1 MKLIK
6 ITLFSLLVAMT
17 TSCNQVQLPNDLIQD
32 NTGYEKLTDYIY
44 SHFPDLKD
52 NMEVMEFSYSGSIH
66 PQRDE
71 LSSSITMNIV
81 RGDNK
86 DFIIAYGVD
95 SEGKLTTNNVDI
107 SVGDIVNQTL
117 SNSYETYKPFLFS
130 AKEINLDTLREIV
143 TKATEEFKK
152 EANAT
157 TAYCSSIVI
166 EKKENKTPEISVTI
180 KERKF
185 NTNLSRYSTWSM
197 EGKRID

>member
-6 ITLFSLLVAMT
+6 ITLLAVLVGMT
-17 TSCNQVQLPNDLIQD
+17 TACNQVQLPNDLIQD

-71 LSSSITMNIV
+71 LSSSISMNIV

-95 SEGKLTTNNVDI
+95 SEGRLTTNNVDI
-107 SVGDIVNQTL
+107 SVGDFMNQKK
-117 SNSYETYKPFLFS
+117 SNSYDTYKPYLFS
-130 AKEINLDTLREIV
+130 SKELNLDILREV
-143 TKATEEFKK
+143 VAKATEEFKK

-157 TAYCSSIVI
+157 TAYCSSILI
-166 EKKENKTPEISVTI
+166 AKEENKAPEISVTI

-185 NTNLSRYSTWSM
+185 STNLSRYSTWSM